1 MDPASNTVQQG
12 SQKWNGEIVI
22 LFNNVE
28 RTLRPSIRAIME
40 IERLSG
46 IGIVPMSDNFKTG
59 NLRLTD
65 IVCIVTGCLNTAGQL
80 SDTTG
85 KPYTV
90 LEVGDIIYKANEM
103 AAFIEI
109 STALL
114 LHMISG
120 GEHGKAV
127 LGKEK
132 RAIKAGIVLKVDR
145 QPVEEAYPKSEE
157 ESNPT

>member
-1 MDPASNTVQQG
+1 MDPATNLAQLG
-12 SQKWNGEIVI
+12 PQKWNGEIVV

-40 IERLSG
+40 IERLAG
-46 IGIVPMSDNFKTG
+46 IGIVPISDNFKTG
-59 NLRLTD
+59 NLRITD
-65 IVCIVTGCLNTAGQL
+65 MVCILTGCLNTSGQL

-90 LEVGDIIYKANEM
+90 LEVGDIIYKANEL

-145 QPVEEAYPKSEE
+145 QTATEAYPDEE
-157 ESNPT
+157 QK